1 MGLHGLHRFNS
12 KLCGR
17 IVRGRFSLVYVR
29 IDKFIDGEYII
40 TELMGENDIKIYN
53 QARKQI
59 LQNFWV
65 ANSNL

>member
-1 MGLHGLHRFNS
+1 
-12 KLCGR
+12 
-17 IVRGRFSLVYVR
+17 
-29 IDKFIDGEYII
+29 
-40 TELMGENDIKIYN
+40 LMGENDIKIYN